1 MSIWDLLGAMD
12 WYKNDDDD
20 DDFDWSDYLDDEG
33 NFHDDTWRD

>member
-12 WYKNDDDD
+12 WYKNDDD

>member
-12 WYKNDDDD
+12 WYKNDD